1 MVVFFCLIDKLEISY
16 IQSPTFFVVV
26 VFTLKSLKAQDGT
39 KPKV

>member
-26 VFTLKSLKAQDGT
+26 VTLKSLKAQDGT